1 MKIKNRRW
9 TCRSFKTNPI
19 EKNILEDVV
28 YYASKAPVGMNL
40 YNKFLITIV
49 DSDNVGYLRKHLMDH
64 FHDEDVTYNATSMII
79 INVNEDA
86 YKIHKSTCD
95 KSAGAIAVVLESML
109 IKHRL
114 GASIS
119 ESIYDFYEKYKV
131 GKLQKGKVILK
142 NKGYVP
148 ILAIFV
154 GYPKNRKSKES
165 HHPIKFSFYSYH
177 KDDDD
182 RFK

>member
-9 TCRSFKTNPI
+9 TCRSFTTNPI
-19 EKNILEDVV
+19 KGNILEEVV
-28 YYASKAPVGMNL
+28 FYASKAPVGMNL

-49 DSDNVGYLRKHLMDH
+49 DSENVGYLRKHLMEY
-64 FHDEDVTYNATSMII
+64 FHDEDVTYNATSMLI
-79 INVNEDA
+79 INVNEDT

-95 KSAGAIAVVLESML
+95 KSAGAIAVILESIL
-109 IKHRL
+109 IKRRL
-114 GASIS
+114 GVAIS
-119 ESIYDFYEKYKV
+119 ESIYEFYEKYKV
-131 GKLQKGKVILK
+131 NNNSKGGVILK
-142 NKGYVP
+142 NKGYIP

-154 GYPKNRKSKES
+154 GYPKNRKNKAS

>member
-1 MKIKNRRW
+1 MQKKSRRW
-9 TCRSFKTNPI
+9 TCRYFTTDPI
-19 EKNILEDVV
+19 KNDILESVV
-28 YYASKAPVGMNL
+28 YYASQAPVGMNL
-40 YNKFLITIV
+40 YNKFLITII

-64 FHDEDVTYNATSMII
+64 FHDEDITHNATSII
-79 INVNEDA
+79 LINVNEDT

-95 KSAGAIAVVLESML
+95 KSAGAIAVVLESVL
-109 IKHRL
+109 IKYGL
-114 GASIS
+114 GASFS

-131 GKLQKGKVILK
+131 GELEKGKIILK

-154 GYPKNRKSKES
+154 GYPKNRKDKDSE
-165 HHPIKFSFYSYH
+165 HPIKFSFFSYH